1 MGGRSFGAIRN
12 HTKAR
17 RAIHATVA
25 ALLLTAAGARAEEHV
40 AGFANLSESQST
52 TPLEDWGPVPTHKES
67 IANLAPGL
75 LPFFN
80 NGPVFGLPGT
90 VTGDFWDQTQL
101 TGDWDGVRTEMT
113 RRGLFIDLYSTS
125 AYQDVTSGGLN
136 TGTAFLQN
144 TQLSVNLDTGR
155 TGLWPG
161 GLFHFTVQSRYGASP
176 EQTFTVGSFVPQ
188 YYGALLPG
196 PLLSHDTLPSEYYLV
211 QAVTP
216 KVSVVLGKIS
226 DLFVPDQTLF
236 GDRFRTSF
244 ANFNFNLNPIT
255 VNFYNPTA
263 LAALGVWT
271 PTKSFAVFGGVLD
284 PYSQPTSFAD
294 DAFKRADL
302 YAAAIA
308 SYQVQGLPGQFYP
321 QFSWSN
327 LRQIDR
333 GDPFGALSPALVK
346 NAVGALV
353 GALPT
358 AGLPVNYLDSTW
370 FLISNWS
377 QYLFVKDDPAAIE
390 EKRKSG
396 QTLRGIGVF
405 ARAGYAPPATTTVT
419 WDASVA
425 LFATGLMD
433 SRPYDSFGV
442 GFYDN
447 VVSNNFKNSIT
458 QLTQGTSSAADEWGV
473 ELFYDFAITPA
484 VRINVS
490 YQHIWNPLV
499 AQVVENQKNASVF
512 LARLN
517 IAYQSGDYAGFSAR
531 TVGGA
536 SDDLLSPATL

>member
-1 MGGRSFGAIRN
+1 MGRRSFGALRS

-17 RAIHATVA
+17 RAILATVA

-40 AGFANLSESQST
+40 AGFANLSEPQS
-52 TPLEDWGPVPTHKES
+52 TPLEDWGPVPTDKES

-113 RRGLFIDLYSTS
+113 QRGLFIDLYSTS
-125 AYQDVTSGGLN
+125 AYQDVTSGGLK

-155 TGLWPG
+155 AGLWPG

-236 GDRFRTSF
+236 GDRFRTYF

-271 PTKSFAVFGGVLD
+271 PTKSFALFGGVLD

-327 LRQIDR
+327 LPQIDR

-358 AGLPVNYLDSTW
+358 AGLPVNYMDSTW
-370 FLISNWS
+370 FLIANWS
-377 QYLFVKDDPAAIE
+377 QYLFVKDDPTAIE

-458 QLTQGTSSAADEWGV
+458 QLTQGTSSAADERGV

-484 VRINVS
+484 VRMNVS
-490 YQHIWNPLV
+490 YQHIWNPLIAKV
-499 AQVVENQKNASVF
+499 TENQDNASIF

-517 IAYQSGDYAGFSAR
+517 VAF
-531 TVGGA
+531 
-536 SDDLLSPATL
+536 